1 MLPIFFL
8 LLLPT
13 VLPYRPSFQ
22 IRKVE
27 PSQILE
33 IESEA
38 KSGRRLFV
46 TCNFGP
52 TPSSWNGRGQIVIM
66 NIHKAVQCNAMAVFS
81 RFQCHSK
88 LTWWVGIESL
98 TMRIYNTLFP
108 VYCAKCKTFDS
119 RLGTTDPLRV
129 WQNVWLNTLI
139 VQNLDSK
146 ITPER
151 PQIISNHTRVPTSCI
166 WNILYYW
173 ARPNN
178 FSSLAHTPTTLPQ
191 TEEKTPHF

>member
-1 MLPIFFL
+1 MFLTGYESRVKYMLPIFFL

-66 NIHKAVQCNAMAVFS
+66 NIHKAVQCNAMQCNGSFEQVSMPFKTYLMSWDRKFNDENLQYTFS
-81 RFQCHSK
+81 C
-88 LTWWVGIESL
+88 LL
-98 TMRIYNTLFP
+98 
-108 VYCAKCKTFDS
+108 CKM
-119 RLGTTDPLRV
+119 
-129 WQNVWLNTLI
+129 QNVWQPFRHNWSATSLTKRLI
-139 VQNLDSK
+139 K
-146 ITPER
+146 
-151 PQIISNHTRVPTSCI
+151 
-166 WNILYYW
+166 
-173 ARPNN
+173 
-178 FSSLAHTPTTLPQ
+178 
-191 TEEKTPHF
+191 HFDCAESGL

>member
-1 MLPIFFL
+1 MRQRVADDFLSPVISGLPL
-8 LLLPT
+8 H
-13 VLPYRPSFQ
+13 
-22 IRKVE
+22 
-27 PSQILE
+27 LE
-33 IESEA
+33 TA
-38 KSGRRLFV
+38 VARLW
-46 TCNFGP
+46 
-52 TPSSWNGRGQIVIM
+52 SWIYT
-66 NIHKAVQCNAMAVFS
+66 KQCNAMQWQFLAGFNAI
-81 RFQCHSK
+81 
-88 LTWWVGIESL
+88 TWWVGIESL

-191 TEEKTPHF
+191 TEEKPPHF